1 MIQWIVFPWENP
13 SEGVR
18 VSSGHLR
25 VAEAPT
31 EAAAENAGVQWTPL
45 RSRSTDRGGSRE
57 CRGNPCQVQ
66 DRVLRNGVK
75 NSGRGAKS
83 VQWTFFAWG
92 NPSEGVRVSSGHLR
106 EAEAPT
112 EAAAENSPYFVMVR
126 FLR

>member
-31 EAAAENAGVQWTPL
+31 EVVDL
-45 RSRSTDRGGSRE
+45 RGRGGSLCPPVKWNHPQSKSNSFGMNYRRE
-57 CRGNPCQVQ
+57 GMEP
-66 DRVLRNGVK
+66 L
-75 NSGRGAKS
+75 
-83 VQWTFFAWG
+83 
-92 NPSEGVRVSSGHLR
+92 
-106 EAEAPT
+106 
-112 EAAAENSPYFVMVR
+112 PYTAVVR